1 MNKFC
6 AALSIAYAF
15 NLNWAFG
22 AEGGMPQ
29 LNPEFLAS
37 QVFWLILIFSSL
49 YVIIWKLFL
58 PKITNSIE
66 NRKLK
71 IVNDLNETQK
81 LKDNAEKKLQEY
93 NKIIE
98 NSKKDAKKI
107 IEDAKKIIEDGKKKL
122 DREIESK
129 KQKFNE
135 EIEKELTN
143 VEKEIKNLKKSSML
157 VINKIAEDISS
168 EIIKQV
174 VGTEINKSKLS
185 AVVQDIS
192 KKKIEN
198 YL

>member
-29 LNPEFLAS
+29 LNPEFWAS

-107 IEDAKKIIEDGKKKL
+107 IEDGKKKL
-122 DREIESK
+122 NREIESK

-143 VEKEIKNLKKSSML
+143 VEKEIKNLKKSSIL
-157 VINKIAEDISS
+157 VINKIAADISS

>member
-1 MNKFC
+1 MNKFY

-29 LNPEFLAS
+29 LNPEFWAA
-37 QVFWLILIFSSL
+37 QIFWLILIFSSL

-107 IEDAKKIIEDGKKKL
+107 IEDGKKKL
-122 DREIESK
+122 NREIESK

-157 VINKIAEDISS
+157 VINKIAADISS
-168 EIIKQV
+168 EIIKQA

>member
-29 LNPEFLAS
+29 LNPEFWAA
-37 QVFWLILIFSSL
+37 QIFWLILIFSSL

-93 NKIIE
+93 NEIIE

-107 IEDAKKIIEDGKKKL
+107 IEDGKKKL
-122 DREIESK
+122 NREIESK

-198 YL
+198 FL

>member
-6 AALSIAYAF
+6 ATLSIAYAF

-29 LNPEFLAS
+29 LNPEFWAA
-37 QVFWLILIFSSL
+37 QIFWLMLIFSSL

-107 IEDAKKIIEDGKKKL
+107 IEDGKKKL
-122 DREIESK
+122 NREIESK

-168 EIIKQV
+168 EIIKQA

-198 YL
+198 FL

>member
-29 LNPEFLAS
+29 LNPEFWAA
-37 QVFWLILIFSSL
+37 QIFWLILIFSSL
-49 YVIIWKLFL
+49 YAIIWKLFL

-98 NSKKDAKKI
+98 NSKK
-107 IEDAKKIIEDGKKKL
+107 DAKKIIEDGKKKL

>member
-29 LNPEFLAS
+29 LNPEFWTA
-37 QVFWLILIFSSL
+37 QIFWLILIFSSL
-49 YVIIWKLFL
+49 YAIIWKLFL

-93 NKIIE
+93 NEIIE
-98 NSKKDAKKI
+98 NSKK
-107 IEDAKKIIEDGKKKL
+107 DAKKIIEDGKKKL

>member
-6 AALSIAYAF
+6 VALSIAYVF

-29 LNPEFLAS
+29 LNPEFWAA
-37 QVFWLILIFSSL
+37 QIFWLILIFSSL

-81 LKDNAEKKLQEY
+81 LKESAEKKLKEY

-98 NSKKDAKKI
+98 NSKKEAKR
-107 IEDAKKIIEDGKKKL
+107 IIEDGKKKL
-122 DREIESK
+122 NKEIESK

-157 VINKIAEDISS
+157 VINKIAADISS
-168 EIIKQV
+168 EIIKQT

>member
-1 MNKFC
+1 MNRFC
-6 AALSIAYAF
+6 SALSVAFAF
-15 NLNWAFG
+15 NVNWAFG

-29 LNPEFLAS
+29 LNPEFWAA
-37 QVFWLILIFSSL
+37 QIFWLILIFSSL

-81 LKDNAEKKLQEY
+81 LKDNAEKKLEEY

-98 NSKKDAKKI
+98 NSKK
-107 IEDAKKIIEDGKKKL
+107 EAKKIIEDGKRKL
-122 DREIESK
+122 
-129 KQKFNE
+129 NE
-135 EIEKELTN
+135 EIENKKQKINKEIESELTD
-143 VEKEIKNLKKSSML
+143 VEKDIENLKKSSMP
-157 VINKIAEDISS
+157 VINKIATDISS

-192 KKKIEN
+192 KKKMEN